1 MEDVKK
7 LKRAVIKEEFVA
19 ITGNFVDAIILNQF
33 IYWTERVKD
42 FDEYIEQENKRAV
55 REGLEAHELTGG
67 WIYKTSEELA
77 DETMLNLTT
86 ASMRKHITTLKSK
99 GFITERENPR
109 YKWDRTKQYRVD
121 LVKITEE
128 LGKVGYYLSD
138 YKQNIESVKS
148 KTPILKNKNQSLKT
162 KIQTSKNSNAI
173 PETTTETTTETKKK
187 VSKKAQS
194 FDEIIGEYTQN
205 EDLKISLVEF
215 VKMRSLNKRQPLT
228 SHGLDLLLK
237 KLDKLGQ
244 TEEQKI
250 EIVDQSVMR
259 GWAGF
264 FAINEGNKPK
274 QDKPKTESDIVPI
287 EEYFPDQTDLALK
300 AWGVTVDD
308 DTI

>member
-55 REGLEAHELTGG
+55 REGLETHELTGG

-99 GFITERENPR
+99 GFIIERENPR

-128 LGKVGYYLSD
+128 LGKAEYYLSD
-138 YKQNIESVKS
+138 YKLNIESVKS
-148 KTPILKNKNQSLKT
+148 KTPILENKNQSLET
-162 KIQTSKNSNAI
+162 KVQTSKNSNAI
-173 PETTTETTTETKKK
+173 PETTTETTAETHKK

-194 FDEIIGEYTQN
+194 YDEIINGYTQN
-205 EDLKISLVEF
+205 EILKTSLVEF

-244 TEEQKI
+244 TDAQKI

-264 FAINEGNKPK
+264 FAVDERNKPK
-274 QDKPKTESDIVPI
+274 QDKPAEEPKVYAHPFDDGSDP
-287 EEYFPDQTDLALK
+287 EYTRRCLEAQK
-300 AWGVTVDD
+300 RRGW
-308 DTI
+308 